1 MIPNKTSFL
10 SKNTIKS
17 KKDYKECVIQTPYH
31 YEHCI
36 IWAINILNC
45 IDIEMYYDVD
55 NIEEIITYIMRII
68 YCLYEKTIT
77 DLQEAHP
84 INELNDKGEL
94 YWEFKK
100 ISKKN

>member
-1 MIPNKTSFL
+1 
-10 SKNTIKS
+10 
-17 KKDYKECVIQTPYH
+17 
-31 YEHCI
+31 
-36 IWAINILNC
+36 
-45 IDIEMYYDVD
+45 MYYDAD

-94 YWEFKK
+94 Y
-100 ISKKN
+100 